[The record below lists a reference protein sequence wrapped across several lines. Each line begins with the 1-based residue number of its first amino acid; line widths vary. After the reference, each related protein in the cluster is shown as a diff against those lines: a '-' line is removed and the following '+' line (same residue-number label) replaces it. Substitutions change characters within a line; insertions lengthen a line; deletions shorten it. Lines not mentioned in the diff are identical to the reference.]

1 MALVLVLGLSAGHA
15 AAAEAERRPF
25 LAYLA
30 SWAEVATQDPEKTLL
45 ARLPGA
51 ISHVALG
58 FVKPDLAYAGD
69 LDLSGTGFAFP
80 FSGAVLKA
88 AIAALKAQHPD
99 TKVLLAVGGWG
110 YFGWDA
116 RDFRALAHLVS
127 DLGADGVDLDYETA
141 DSGCART
148 PDGRIACADD
158 ARAIAVLTD
167 LRAALP
173 RPHVVSLAGWSV
185 GAYGEGAFAASQ
197 PRYGPYVGMMRAL
210 LKSEAARGLDL
221 VSVMSYDAGPTYQP
235 LEAFRAYRS
244 LWPGP
249 LALGI
254 QVMPSEAGG
263 PRFTVARTVKL
274 LQEVLAD
281 PKAGAMLYGLG
292 LVPPGP
298 TGPDNPDYRSLARAI
313 CVSLGL
319 AGCDAPVP

>member
-1 MALVLVLGLSAGHA
+1 MVLSLGLLSGRAG
-15 AAAEAERRPF
+15 AAEGAGRPF

-30 SWAEVATQDPEKTLL
+30 SWTEVATGDPAKTLL
-45 ARLPGA
+45 ARLPGTM
-51 ISHVALG
+51 SHVALG
-58 FVKPDLAYAGD
+58 FVKPDLIYAGD
-69 LDLSGTGFAFP
+69 LDLSRTGLAFP
-80 FSGAVLKA
+80 FSGTVLKG
-88 AIAALKAQHPD
+88 AIAALKANHPD

-116 RDFRALAHLVS
+116 RDFRALAHLVR

-158 ARAIAVLTD
+158 ARAIAVLAD
-167 LRAALP
+167 LRVALP
-173 RPHVVSLAGWSV
+173 RPYVVSLAGWSV

-197 PRYGPYVGMMRAL
+197 PRYGPYVGMMRAV
-210 LKSEAARGLDL
+210 LKSEAAQGLDL
-221 VSVMSYDAGPTYQP
+221 VSVMSYDAGPNFQP

-254 QVMPSEAGG
+254 QVMPPEAGG
-263 PRFTVARTVKL
+263 PRFTVERTVRL
-274 LQEVLAD
+274 LQEVLSD

-313 CVSLGL
+313 CVSLDR
-319 AGCDAPVP
+319 AGCAAPVP